1 MKTLFSLMTLI
12 LLSFVGFCQNNSL
25 IINNNAFVV
34 MDGGVYIVID
44 QAHQDGITTSGSG
57 GHIVSEDET
66 NKIRWIIKENSG
78 TYTLP
83 YTTTPSIQGGNE
95 TKIPYSLEI
104 QTAGVGANS
113 YIDFSTYETSNDMNI
128 PWASMVTQM
137 NDADISNF
145 DNSLNVMDRFWI
157 IDADNYTT
165 KPDPMMT
172 FGYDQSTNEIGGSNT
187 ISEVALV
194 AQRFN
199 DNTNTW
205 GGDFNNSVNF
215 WGSSNV
221 VANNVNG
228 VDVGVSDFFSAWVLV
243 NKLSILPVKL
253 GNFKG
258 ECLGNKISIQ
268 WNSLDESNN
277 DFYTIEKS
285 SNGLYW
291 ELLTTIDR
299 HENEQ
304 NHYSFTDNNPNITNY
319 YKLFQT
325 DYNGKTRELK
335 TINVNTCM
343 QDEIHI
349 STDTDGKIQ
358 IIIETTNSK
367 TFNVSIYD
375 MRGRKVMTDYAMQV
389 TEGKNSK
396 SFTTNLN
403 HGLYSIIVKN
413 KTNRFVKKIVLK

>member
-1 MKTLFSLMTLI
+1 MKTLFSFMTLI
-12 LLSFVGFCQNNSL
+12 LLPFVGFSQNNSL

-66 NKIRWIIKENSG
+66 NKIRWVIKENYG

-83 YTTTPSIQGGNE
+83 YTTTPSVQGGNE

-165 KPDPMMT
+165 KPDPLMT

-253 GNFKG
+253 GDFKAD
-258 ECLGNKISIQ
+258 CDNNKINIK
-268 WNSLDESNN
+268 WNSTEESNN

-285 SNGLYW
+285 SDGLFW
-291 ELLTTIDR
+291 NILAEI
-299 HENEQ
+299 NSNSQ
-304 NHYSFTDNNPNITNY
+304 NKYSFIDENPNLINY
-319 YKLFQT
+319 YKLYQT
-325 DYNGKTRELK
+325 DFEGKKRELK
-335 TINVNTCM
+335 TITINACLEDNVIITSSSKGNLLINF
-343 QDEIHI
+343 DAIH
-349 STDTDGKIQ
+349 SD
-358 IIIETTNSK
+358 NY
-367 TFNVSIYD
+367 NVSIYD
-375 MRGRKVMTDYAMQV
+375 MRGRQISNTFSMEI
-389 TEGKNSK
+389 TEGQNSK
-396 SFTTNLN
+396 TITTNLSF
-403 HGLYSIIVKN
+403 GLYSVVVESEN
-413 KTNRFVKKIVLK
+413 NRFVKKIVLK